1 MTCAEEGRL
10 GRLAEDAEVLDNHP
24 GPVPRRLRLARRI
37 GGGVALAALIA
48 TGGLWLARKP
58 IADSFIAREL
68 AARGVQG
75 RYLVTRIGPRTQRL
89 DNLVIGDPRSPDL
102 TARFVEI
109 DIGWG
114 LSGATIRRV
123 QASGVRLRG
132 RLQNGTFTLGQIDR
146 LLQGGDGEATLP
158 DWLME
163 LDDVRAEIA
172 TDYGKLALDLQG
184 RGPLRS
190 GFGGTLGLGS
200 PGLQVGDCRVA
211 RFVAPLNVASEDERI
226 LIKGPVSTA
235 DITCPAQTIA
245 LRSPKLNLNLR
256 TDLALDDLSGAVTLF
271 AEQMAQGGRRADRL
285 SGLLTVSGGRE
296 ELRGSASLSAAG
308 SAFDGVETGAAKV
321 GGNFALR
328 PTGRDKALAW
338 QGVATIEN
346 ARPAR
351 GVDLKAWMRRATGT
365 PLEPLADKLAGAITG
380 VGKANRLTLGGK
392 LNLLGTRGNATLDQL
407 DLQAESGARIKTVS
421 GSAVRYDWP
430 DRRIALAGTMEVGGG
445 DLPEGRVTVARDPS
459 GRLTGTAAF
468 AEYRAGTARL
478 ALTPVRFLLAPDGT
492 GQVNT
497 ALTLDGPLPEGAV
510 RGLHVPI
517 DGRFSVSGDFALAGD
532 CAPVRWQSL
541 RLSSLAL
548 DPATLRLCGLSKSEA
563 RLAATSLRGRLGDSP
578 LAFSAAGLRY
588 ALATGGFE
596 LQRPDIRIGAGEQP
610 VHLAAV
616 RLSGAA
622 TADGGLAGTMDDG
635 TGRIAS
641 VPLDLGN
648 IAGRWTFARGRL
660 DVTGALRV
668 KDAQADPRF
677 NPLAGEDVHLTLA
690 NNRIET
696 RGRLVHPVRKA
707 DVATVTIVH
716 DLSSGVGR
724 ADLVVNGLRFGGS
737 LQPDDLTPLA
747 LGVVANVDGVVDGR
761 GQIRWTGSTVSSDGN
776 FSTQG
781 MSFAAAFGPVSG
793 FGTTIRFVDL
803 LGLRTAPGQVMTLQ
817 SVNPGIDVRD
827 GVIRY
832 ALRSNE
838 QAVIEGGQWPFSGGT
853 LELLPATLDLD
864 ARKPRHLTFRVVGLD
879 AGSFI
884 NTLELDNISAT
895 GTFDGLLPMIFD
907 EHGGRIE
914 GGILVAR
921 QQGAEPLILSSA
933 KGFTPSCDPV
943 RQSGNLAYV
952 GEVSNAQLGAFG
964 KLAFDA
970 LKNLRYRCLTI
981 LLDGA
986 LDGEFVTQV
995 RVNGINQ
1002 GTEEARKSF
1011 LARPFLGLPFIFNV
1025 RIEAPFR
1032 GLLNTAAGFADPG
1045 VLIRNHL
1052 GEQYAPVGSGNGP
1065 LAVQPP
1071 DSDKKLE
1078 GDRK

>member
-1 MTCAEEGRL
+1 
-10 GRLAEDAEVLDNHP
+10 LAEDGEGLDEQAGH
-24 GPVPRRLRLARRI
+24 VSRRSRLARRI

-102 TARFVEI
+102 TAKFVEI

-114 LSGATIRRV
+114 FSGARITRV

-132 RLQNGTFTLGQIDR
+132 RLKDGSITLGQIDR
-146 LLQGGDGEATLP
+146 LLTGGGGEATLP
-158 DWLME
+158 DWLVE
-163 LDDVRAEIA
+163 LDDMRADIA
-172 TDYGKLALDLQG
+172 TDYGALALDLQG

-190 GFGGTLGLGS
+190 GFGGTLGLAS
-200 PGLQVGDCRVA
+200 PGLRAGDCQIG
-211 RFVAPLNVASEDERI
+211 RFVAPLDVASEDERI

-235 DITCPAQTIA
+235 EITCPSQDFA
-245 LRSPKLNLNLR
+245 LRLPKLNLNLR
-256 TDLALDDLSGAVTLF
+256 TDMALADMSGAISLF
-271 AEQMAQGGRRADRL
+271 AEQVTQGRRRADRL
-285 SGLLTVSGGRE
+285 SGLLTASGGRE
-296 ELRGSASLSAAG
+296 ALRGSASLSVTS
-308 SAFDGVETGAAKV
+308 SAFDGLETGAAKL

-328 PTGRDKALAW
+328 PMGRDKALAW
-338 QGVATIEN
+338 QGLATIDN

-351 GVDLKAWMRRATGT
+351 GLDLKALMRSSAGT
-365 PLEPLADKLAGAITG
+365 PLEPLADKLARAIVG
-380 VGKANRLTLGGK
+380 IGKANRLTLGGK
-392 LNLLGTRGNATLDQL
+392 VNLLGTRGNATLDRL
-407 DLQAESGARIKTVS
+407 ELAATSGARIKAAS

-430 DRRIALAGTMEVGGG
+430 DGQVKLAGALEMGGG
-445 DLPEGRVTVARDPS
+445 NLPEGRVTVARDVA
-459 GRLTGTAAF
+459 GQVTGTATF
-468 AEYRAGTARL
+468 AEYRSGTARL
-478 ALTPVRFLLAPDGT
+478 ALAPVRFAVAPGGA
-492 GQVNT
+492 GQVST
-497 ALTLDGPLPEGAV
+497 VLTLDGPLPQGAI
-510 RGLHVPI
+510 RGLNAPI
-517 DGRFSVSGDFALAGD
+517 AARFSAAGDFALIGD

-541 RLSSLAL
+541 RLSSLSL
-548 DPATLRLCGLSKSEA
+548 DPATLRLCGLSNSEA
-563 RLAATSLRGRLGDSP
+563 RLAATRLTGRLGESP

-588 ALATGGFE
+588 ALATGQFT
-596 LQRPDIRIGAGEQP
+596 LDRPDVRIGTGEYP
-610 VHLAAV
+610 VRLAAL

-622 TADGGLAGTMDDG
+622 QGDGGLAGTIEG
-635 TGRIAS
+635 GGGRIAS
-641 VPLDLGN
+641 VPLDLAD
-648 IAGRWTFARGRL
+648 IAGRWTFAAGRFDL
-660 DVTGALRV
+660 TGGLRV
-668 KDAQADPRF
+668 SDTQADARF

-690 NNRIET
+690 NNRIDA
-696 RGRLVHPVRKA
+696 RGRLVHPARKA
-707 DVATVTIVH
+707 QVATVTIRH
-716 DLSSGVGR
+716 DLGSGAGQ
-724 ADLVVNGLRFGGS
+724 ADLVLDRLRFGGA
-737 LQPDDLTPLA
+737 LQPDDLTPLS
-747 LGVVANVDGVVDGR
+747 LGVVANVDGVVEGH
-761 GQIRWTGSTVSSDGN
+761 GQIRWTGSTVTSDGR
-776 FSTQG
+776 FSTKD

-793 FGTTIRFVDL
+793 FATDIRFVDL
-803 LGLRTAPGQVMTLQ
+803 LGLRTAPGQVMTMQ

-864 ARKPRHLTFRVVGLD
+864 ARKPRNLTFRVVGLD
-879 AGSFI
+879 AGAFI
-884 NTLELDNISAT
+884 NTMELENISAT

-907 EHGGRIE
+907 QHGGRIE

-921 QQGAEPLILSSA
+921 QQGAVPLILSSA
-933 KGFTPSCDPV
+933 RGFTAPCDPV

-1011 LARPFLGLPFIFNV
+1011 LARPFLGLPFLFNV

-1032 GLLNTAAGFADPG
+1032 GLMNTAAGFADPG

-1052 GEQYAPVGSGNGP
+1052 GEQYAPVGSGSGP